1 MNRDDLGMQLPPSV
15 SLVREAEG
23 LTLKGD
29 GLCLRGDFHHL
40 LPRIR
45 PDNLNRELLVRAAK
59 FRGLDPDRMLALDAT
74 AGLGED
80 SFLLAAAG
88 FTVDL
93 YEQDPVIAALL
104 ADALARAD
112 EDAVLRDIVRRMR
125 FHEGDSVQAMQK
137 IDREHAPA
145 VIYLDPMF
153 PERRKSASVKKKF
166 QLLHRLERP
175 CGEEEEL
182 LRAAIGAGPG
192 RVIIKR
198 PGKGPVLAG
207 VRPSY
212 TLAGRAVRM
221 DVIVPCEGGMK

>member
-1 MNRDDLGMQLPPSV
+1 MNRDALDMQLPSSV

-45 PDNLNRELLVRAAK
+45 PDNLNRELLVRAAR
-59 FRGLDPDRMLALDAT
+59 FRGLDTEHMLALDAT

-112 EDAVLRDIVRRMR
+112 EDAALRDIVRRMR
-125 FHEGDSVQAMQK
+125 LHEEDSVQAMHR

-153 PERRKSASVKKKF
+153 PERHKSASVKKKF

-175 CGEEEEL
+175 CGEEEEM
-182 LRAAIGAGPG
+182 LRAAIGAQPG

-221 DVIVPCEGGMK
+221 DVIVPCEGGLQ